1 MTLDEILLQKLSD
14 WHPDAGRHTFSESA
28 AGWAVN
34 VVVDRQD
41 TVGCLVVDLSLTRT
55 AIEPPTDLTLR
66 AWAERIAGR
75 ASGLLE
81 SLKVLEIDDTHSVA
95 VLRSDKPARKGET
108 IAYYEVRLTGTTAA
122 SVRRY
127 QIIAKANQPREQV
140 AFAVTHEAL
149 AKLVGD
155 IAG

>member
-1 MTLDEILLQKLSD
+1 MTLDETLLQKLSD
-14 WHPDAGRHTFSESA
+14 WHPDEGRNTFAHSA
-28 AGWAVN
+28 TGWAVQI
-34 VVVDRQD
+34 VTDRQD
-41 TVGCLVVDLSLTRT
+41 SVGCLVVELSLTRT
-55 AIEPPTDLTLR
+55 TIDPPADLTIR
-66 AWAERIAGR
+66 TWAERIAGR

-81 SLKVLEIDDTHSVA
+81 SLKVLEIDESQSVA

-127 QIIAKANQPREQV
+127 QIIAKTNQPREQV
-140 AFAVTHEAL
+140 AFAVTHEAV